1 MIYLHDRVAQDW
13 EDAIPMEVICRHY
26 ELVPSEVFYLLA
38 RAGKPTDSYWKKYDE
53 AAMIYH
59 MFTATAVRC
68 DNLEASSDTRRDRS
82 RTGRARRPKP
92 PGRYRKVS
100 STRTMSLY
108 WVQS

>member
-1 MIYLHDRVAQDW
+1 M
-13 EDAIPMEVICRHY
+13 
-26 ELVPSEVFYLLA
+26 PSEVFYLLA
-38 RAGKPTDSYWKKYDE
+38 RAGKPTDSYWKGYDQ
-53 AAMIYH
+53 AAMIYD

-68 DNLEASSDTRRDRS
+68 DRLEEASSVTRRDRS